1 MMKESALRKRGETE
15 KARSV
20 YSFDQPSEI
29 LKNTM
34 RTRLTL
40 QPHQDGAKQLLAEYG
55 ERLVCVRYR
64 YDERR
69 KRRLKTVELIVE
81 ESDWEPR
88 AAACPDERL
97 VHIKVSLPEAD
108 LQRRVKAAGGRWD
121 RHRQAWEI
129 RYDQVRALGLTGR
142 IVDG

>member
-1 MMKESALRKRGETE
+1 MLKESALRKRGETE

-20 YSFDQPSEI
+20 YSFDQASEI

-40 QPHQDGAKQLLAEYG
+40 QPHQDGAKQLFAEYG

-81 ESDWEPR
+81 ESAWEPR
-88 AAACPDERL
+88 TRASSDERL
-97 VHIKVSLPEAD
+97 VHIRSYC
-108 LQRRVKAAGGRWD
+108 QR
-121 RHRQAWEI
+121 
-129 RYDQVRALGLTGR
+129 
-142 IVDG
+142 

>member
-1 MMKESALRKRGETE
+1 MLKEPTLRRHAEAEKPRSA
-15 KARSV
+15 
-20 YSFDQPSEI
+20 YSFDRASEV

-81 ESDWEPR
+81 ENDWEPR
-88 AAACPDERL
+88 TQPSLDERL
-97 VHIKVSLPEAD
+97 VHIKVSLPELD
-108 LQRRVKAAGGRWD
+108 LQRRVKAAGGKWD
-121 RHRQAWEI
+121 RQRQTWEI
-129 RYDQVRALGLTGR
+129 QYGQVRALGLTGR
-142 IVDG
+142 IVDE

>member
-1 MMKESALRKRGETE
+1 MLKEPPLRRRGEAE

-20 YSFDQPSEI
+20 CSFGPVSEI

-81 ESDWEPR
+81 ASAWEPR
-88 AAACPDERL
+88 TRASSDERL
-97 VHIKVSLPEAD
+97 VHVKVLLPEVD
-108 LQRRVKAAGGRWD
+108 LQRRVRAAGGKWD
-121 RHRQAWEI
+121 RQRQAWAI

-142 IVDG
+142 IVDE

>member
-1 MMKESALRKRGETE
+1 MLKDPTLRRHTEAEKPRSA
-15 KARSV
+15 
-20 YSFDQPSEI
+20 YSFDRASAL

-81 ESDWEPR
+81 ESHWEPR

-97 VHIKVSLPEAD
+97 VHIKVSLSEVD
-108 LQRRVKAAGGRWD
+108 LQRRVKAAGGKWD
-121 RHRQAWEI
+121 RQRQAWEI
-129 RYDQVRALGLTGR
+129 RYDRVQALGLTDR
-142 IVDG
+142 IVDM